1 MKSKKNLLSCG
12 IIGVLFVISLT
23 ELTSCKNMMDKKGT
37 EPTILTLFYTD
48 NDAPNYYE
56 DWDDCP
62 NRNSSIVLG
71 QDYALILDFTDPDLD
86 VQKLYISLNSSFPED
101 RTYTYDINQTYEYQQ
116 NCFRYDSWSGKT
128 GNVVLYAYL
137 EDSKGNKSS
146 TVSVSLYFKN

>member
-1 MKSKKNLLSCG
+1 MRTKKYILWS
-12 IIGVLFVISLT
+12 IIGVLFAVSLT
-23 ELTSCKNMMDKKGT
+23 GLTSCNNLMDKKGT
-37 EPTILTLFYTD
+37 EPTILALFYTD

-71 QDYALILDFTDPDLD
+71 RDYALILDFTDPDLD
-86 VQKLYISLNSSFPED
+86 VQTLYTSLNPSFPAE
-101 RTYTYDINQTYEYQQ
+101 RTYRYSINQTYEYQQ
-116 NCFRYDSWSGKT
+116 SCFRGDSWSGKT

-146 TVSVSLYFKN
+146 TVSVSLYFNN